1 MATLY
6 SQYTRA
12 LIFENIRKARI
23 MMDLFSCV
31 VAEDQKFAPEARSR
45 GEVDVGGA
53 EGGVGTREQAIP
65 GLDWQRSGASEETS
79 AQTDNVPFSVPGPG
93 GLQQQEDVPPAT
105 G

>member
-6 SQYTRA
+6 GQYTRA

-23 MMDLFSCV
+23 MIDLLSCV
-31 VAEDQKFAPEARSR
+31 VAEDQRFAPEAGSR
-45 GEVDVGGA
+45 GEGDVGGA
-53 EGGVGTREQAIP
+53 EGGVGAREQAIP

-79 AQTDNVPFSVPGPG
+79 AQTDGVLFSVPGPG
-93 GLQQQEDVPPAT
+93 GLPQQEDVPPAT